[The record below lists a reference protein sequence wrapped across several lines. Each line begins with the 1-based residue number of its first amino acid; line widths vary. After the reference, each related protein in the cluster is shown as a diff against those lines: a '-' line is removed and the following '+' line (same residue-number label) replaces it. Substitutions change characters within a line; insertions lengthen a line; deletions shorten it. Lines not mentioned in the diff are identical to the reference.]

1 VSEDALARH
10 DVGWIRADNPGPM
23 TLSGTNTWLLSR
35 DPCFVVDPGPLID
48 AHLEAIVA
56 EGERRGGIAGIA
68 LTHGHHDHS
77 DAVAALRERVG
88 AASPA
93 TGGELGPL
101 RAVPTPGH
109 SSDHV
114 AWVLGDV
121 CCTGDAVLGEGSVF
135 VSGQLG
141 AYLDALRELRGLGL
155 ALLLPGHGP
164 PVTDANA
171 KLDEY
176 LAHRLDRERRLLD
189 ALARGRRTV
198 DELLDDAWSDAPPA
212 MRLPATV
219 TLAAHLDKLDGEGRL
234 PGGVERPEI
243 PSYFS
248 V

>member
-1 VSEDALARH
+1 VSGDALARH

-35 DPCFVVDPGPLID
+35 YPCYVVDPGPLLD
-48 AHLEAIVA
+48 AHLDAIVA
-56 EGERRGGIAGIA
+56 EGGRRGGIAGIA
-68 LTHGHHDHS
+68 LTHGHHDHT

-88 AASPA
+88 ADRPA

-109 SSDHV
+109 STDHV

-141 AYLDALRELRGLGL
+141 AYLDALRVLRGLDL

-164 PVTDANA
+164 PVTDPDA

-189 ALARGRRTV
+189 ALARGRRSV

-219 TLAAHLDKLDGEGRL
+219 TLAAHLDKLDEDGRL
-234 PGGVERPEI
+234 PDGVERPEI